1 MHLNWHEIRPL
12 NGSQAN
18 GFEELCAQLA
28 RAEISDAAK
37 FERKGTPDAGV
48 ECYCV
53 FPDGSEWGWQAK
65 YFHTFEP
72 PQWSQLDQSVK
83 KSLDK
88 HPALTRYFVCIP
100 LDRPDAR
107 VSRRKSMKHRWDERV
122 EKWRAWAQER
132 SLSVEFVWWGSSEL
146 LERLSRTEHIGRTYF
161 WFNRRGFDAPWFRA
175 RLDEAV
181 QAAGPRYTPEIH
193 IDLPIARDLESFG
206 RSPAVFDDLK
216 SRAKGIRRAFQT
228 VSRLGRHE
236 EEPSR
241 AVSTETLTSSLDEIL
256 DAMAQIK
263 PVPIGKLPFA
273 GIAEKITTALEKTGK
288 ILEAPSRLEDECL
301 AEHLKKETPSSPK
314 WSSFGERRNIVY
326 RLQSELDDA
335 RSSLERADSIA
346 GGQLMLLKGKAGTGK
361 THLLCDFAK
370 RRLEAGVPTV
380 LLMGQRFIATDD
392 PWTQA
397 IQQLGLQDVSAEE
410 FVGALEMA
418 AQAAGRRALLIIDA
432 LNEGQ
437 GRSIWPAH
445 LAAFLASVQKSPW
458 IGVLLSVRS
467 EYEDAII
474 PEEIRNQAAFVI
486 HHGFEGQEYEAAK
499 TFFSH
504 YGLEFPSSPILYPEF
519 NHPLFLKTVCLG
531 LKGTGQRRLPR
542 GFHGITAVFDLFLQA
557 VNGRLAK
564 SLDFDPREQLV
575 RAALE
580 KLADRLGG
588 TGARWMERGEAKAVV
603 DALLPNRGFE
613 DSLYRGL
620 VVEGVLSEGM
630 RLQQEEPGSEFVYV
644 SYNRFADHLVAD
656 SLLRKHLDSSAPQ
669 AAFEEGGPL
678 AFIWNGDAHL
688 FVPPGL
694 IEALC
699 IQIPERTG
707 RELFDLAPAL
717 YEHWGAG
724 NAFRQSV
731 VWRKPEAFSDTTG
744 QMLNRFIRHD
754 RDMDGALNVLL
765 TVATLE
771 HHSLN
776 AEFLDKRLRRDSM
789 PERDAWWSTYLHRAW
804 ETQGAVDRLI
814 DWAWAVKPDD
824 KLDGATVDL
833 CSIALAWMLT
843 TSNRF
848 VRDRATKAMVSLL
861 TGRVEATVKLVGRF
875 ADVDD
880 PYVIERV
887 YAVAYGVA
895 MRSHDA
901 AGVGRLASL
910 VYEKVFADGHPP
922 AHILLRD
929 YARGVVERA
938 LYLGSDL
945 EIDERSIRPPYKST
959 WPKIPTEEEIQPL
972 IPDLSQELSDREK
985 IGGRLRIQFSVMND
999 GDFARYVIGTNW
1011 HQTNWLSLSLDEKPW
1026 QQMKGS
1032 PRVDFPPWFDLT
1044 LVQRYVFWRVFDLGW
1059 TDDLFGEF
1067 DGSRGDSSRR
1077 GNKPERVG
1085 KKYQWIAYHEILAYI
1100 ADHYQYQPRYGEDS
1114 DERKYEGP
1122 WQDTLRDIDPSCTL
1136 RSPLED
1142 LPEDADHKPSW
1153 WAPSRYEN
1161 WKDDL
1166 THRDWVMVEDVPDI
1180 EALLCTTNPADE
1192 SRWINAS
1199 GYFGWTSPHPADVE
1213 PSLVDRRIV
1222 WLACTAYVLR
1232 VKDSEAFINWAKAK
1246 DFWDGSILEPPRF
1259 GDMFLGEYPWSPAFH
1274 SLNRSSA
1281 DTYGRKNFEG
1291 NCPVQV
1297 RAMTYGYRKEL
1308 GRSDCSVDG
1317 SYFLRLPDLD
1327 FVERL
1332 GLRWFGSGTDY
1343 LDEDGRLAAFDPTTR
1358 EEGARVLLIREDILK
1373 RYLSKNGLVFCWIIS
1388 GERVVYRSQRPERGH
1403 RDGILNIRGVGILEE
1418 NEPRIYLRYIPELQ
1432 DENPD

>member
-1 MHLNWHEIRPL
+1 MNLNWSEIRPL
-12 NGSQAN
+12 NGSRAH

-28 RAEISDAAK
+28 RAESPGGAK

-53 FPDGSEWGWQAK
+53 LPDGSEWGWQAK
-65 YFHTFEP
+65 YFHTLGT

-107 VSRRKSMKHRWDERV
+107 VSRRKSVKQHWDERV
-122 EKWRAWAQER
+122 EKWHVWAQER

-146 LERLSRTEHIGRTYF
+146 LERLSRTEHIGRMYF

-193 IDLPIARDLESFG
+193 VDLPVARDLESFG

-216 SRAKGIRRAFQT
+216 SRAKGIRRAFQA

-256 DAMAQIK
+256 DAMAQIE

-273 GIAEKITTALEKTGK
+273 GIAGKITTALEKTGK
-288 ILEAPSRLEDECL
+288 ILEALSRLEDECL
-301 AEHLKKETPSSPK
+301 AEHPQKETPSSPK
-314 WSSFGERRNIVY
+314 WSSFDERRNIVY

-370 RRLEAGVPTV
+370 RRTETGAPTV
-380 LLMGQRFIATDD
+380 LFMGQRFVSNDV
-392 PWTQA
+392 PWTQVLR
-397 IQQLGLQDVSAEE
+397 QLDLPNVNAEA
-410 FVGALEMA
+410 FVGALETA

-432 LNEGQ
+432 LNEGE

-467 EYEDAII
+467 EYEALII
-474 PEEIRNQAAFVI
+474 PEAIRNRAVSVL
-486 HHGFEGQEYEAAK
+486 HSGFEGQEYEAAK
-499 TFFSH
+499 TFFSY
-504 YGLEFPSSPILYPEF
+504 YGLEFPSTPILYPEF
-519 NHPLFLKTVCLG
+519 DHPLFLKTVCLG

-575 RAALE
+575 RTALE

-603 DALLPNRGFE
+603 DALLPNRGFK

-620 VVEGVLSEGM
+620 VDEGVLSEGM
-630 RLQQEEPGSEFVYV
+630 RLQQEEPRSELVHV
-644 SYNRFADHLVAD
+644 SYDRFTDHLVAD

-678 AFIWNGDAHL
+678 AFIWNRDAEV
-688 FVPPGL
+688 FVLPGL

-717 YEHWGAG
+717 YEQWGAG
-724 NAFRQSV
+724 DAFRQSV

-744 QMLNRFIRHD
+744 QVLNRFIRHD
-754 RDMDGALNVLL
+754 RDMDGTLNVLL

-771 HHSLN
+771 HHPLN

-804 ETQGAVDRLI
+804 KTQGAVDRLI

-824 KLDGATVDL
+824 DLDGATVDL
-833 CSIALAWMLT
+833 CGIALAWMLT

-861 TGRVEATVKLVGRF
+861 TGRIEATVKLVGRF

-880 PYVIERV
+880 PYVTERV
-887 YAVAYGVA
+887 YAAAYGVA

-901 AGVGRLASL
+901 DEVKRLAAL
-910 VYEKVFADGHPP
+910 VYEKVFADGSPP
-922 AHILLRD
+922 VHILLRD

-959 WPKIPTEEEIQPL
+959 WLEIPTEDEVRSL
-972 IPDLSQELSDREK
+972 IADSSQKSSERGKSA
-985 IGGRLRIQFSVMND
+985 GRLSIHISVMND
-999 GDFARYVIGTNW
+999 GDFARYVIGRRTNW
-1011 HQTNWLSLSLDEKPW
+1011 SSLALDEKPR

-1067 DGSRGDSSRR
+1067 DGSRDDSSPYD

-1100 ADHYQYQPRYGEDS
+1100 ADHYQYQSRYGEDS
-1114 DERKYEGP
+1114 DEQKYEGP
-1122 WQDTLRDIDPSCTL
+1122 WRDSLRDIDPSCTL
-1136 RSPLED
+1136 RSPLEGLWVD
-1142 LPEDADHKPSW
+1142 DDHKPSW

-1180 EALLCTTNPADE
+1180 ETLLCTTNPADE

-1199 GYFGWTSPHPADVE
+1199 GYFGWTSLHPADVE

-1222 WLACTAYVLR
+1222 WFACAAYILR

-1246 DFWDGSILEPPRF
+1246 NFWDGSILEPPDF
-1259 GDMFLGEYPWSPAFH
+1259 GDMFLGEYLWSPAFH
-1274 SLNRSSA
+1274 SLSRSSA

-1297 RAMTYGYRKEL
+1297 RAMTYGYWKEL
-1308 GRSDCSVDG
+1308 GRSDCSGDG
-1317 SYFLRLPDLD
+1317 SYFLRLPDRD
-1327 FVERL
+1327 FVEHL

-1388 GERVVYRSQRPERGH
+1388 GERVVYRSQRLERGH
-1403 RDGILNIRGVGILEE
+1403 HDGILNIRGVGILEE
-1418 NEPRIYLRYIPELQ
+1418 NEPKIYLRYIPELQ